1 MGLTALYTL
10 LWLVST
16 LTFTTQDL
24 MRLHVNPKVTA
35 ECQKQVTLNCNTI
48 SSLEGLSIIQMH
60 WYLNEISLCSVN
72 NEGNI
77 TYSNPKRNL
86 SCEYT
91 HGQLSLIIEKVQ
103 PLESGDTSPYKCK
116 IKSNKGAAHGTTI
129 VELQECSG
137 KVQGETTGEGYSCTF
152 NHVYPDGDVHWFDGS
167 HHVLDSSLHN
177 TTKQVVQGGWLTI
190 RSHLKLKRSSVPYN
204 CSLMSTKSGRYIA
217 STLING
223 SETIETR
230 ISRHWVKSGVGSW
243 TPMRTLLYISIF
255 LAVSLK

>member
-10 LWLVST
+10 LWLVSA

-24 MRLHVNPKVTA
+24 MRLDVSPKVTA
-35 ECQKQVTLNCNTI
+35 ECGQQVTLNCNAI
-48 SSLEGLSIIQMH
+48 SSQKGLSIIQMH

-77 TYSNPKRNL
+77 TKSDTQRNL
-86 SCEYT
+86 TCEYT
-91 HGQLSLIIEKVQ
+91 DGQLSLIIEEVQ

-116 IKSNKGAAHGTTI
+116 ITSTKGVKHGTTI

-137 KVQGETTGEGYSCTF
+137 KVHGEAANEGYSCTF

-167 HHVLDSSLHN
+167 HQVLDSSLHN

-190 RSHLKLKRSSVPYN
+190 RSYLKLKGSGVPYN

-217 STLING
+217 SESIMLISG
-223 SETIETR
+223 R
-230 ISRHWVKSGVGSW
+230 QVKSGVESW
-243 TPMRTLLYISIF
+243 TPMRTFLYISIF
-255 LAVSLK
+255 LSVSLK